1 MRVSFRQS
9 AHRSVATGLAFL
21 FALLAWQSSTAAQ
34 SITATPNVRAASMD
48 EIVVISVVV
57 SNPNQAST
65 PEPPTSEDYD
75 LTLRGGPNK
84 SQHFEMDSR
93 GRRFSDISYTY
104 QFVLTPHKTGILTI
118 GPFVLKDNGRELR
131 SNPFRVQ
138 ITESAETKDLMVEVE
153 APRKT
158 LFVGEAVELK
168 LHIWLRVYEQQGLGR
183 ADAAFMLR
191 RMQWSTSNFGIF
203 TYLIQQRESPAV
215 KELTKNDDQG
225 ESVDY
230 FKYTYTAIH
239 YPKQPGKLD
248 VGDIRVEVLFPT
260 KLRRNV
266 FRELDHVRPPRRLQ
280 AQPDVSDIVVKAVPL
295 AGRPPY
301 YRNAIGQFT
310 MQASAAPRSA
320 AVGDPITLN
329 LRLTGD
335 SPLDGIAAPKL
346 SEVAPLTE
354 NFEITD
360 DSLAG
365 IVNGYTKT
373 FSVTIRPRHE
383 DVKEIPALPL
393 AYFDPE
399 REQYDTVWTD
409 PIPLAVRA
417 AERISVPV
425 NPDSNNDGN
434 GPAELTQVDDGLL
447 ANRTNISDLLTSQG
461 VAITTLDRV
470 LLAACPLLFVGVVVF
485 ARARSGGA
493 QVEERKRRS
502 RALQEAERAL
512 TADRSAAGALHAML
526 GFVADVTGVPRAAV
540 ARGDAIRLLQQHAVP
555 ADVMQRFDKLVTE
568 LEAAQYAGGSTEA
581 SFDVTDVRN
590 TLKAIDRAVS
600 KK

>member
-1 MRVSFRQS
+1 MRDLFRQL
-9 AHRSVATGLAFL
+9 AHRSTATGLAFL
-21 FALLAWQSSTAAQ
+21 FALLAWHASAAAQ
-34 SITATPNVRAASMD
+34 SITATPNVRSASMD

-65 PEPPTSEDYD
+65 PEPPTSDDYD
-75 LTLRGGPNK
+75 LTLRGGPSK

-104 QFVLTPHKTGILTI
+104 QFVLTPHKTGIVTI

-131 SNPFRVQ
+131 SNPFRVK

-168 LHIWLRVYEQQGLGR
+168 LHIWLRVYEQRGIGR
-183 ADAAFMLR
+183 AEAGYMLQR
-191 RMQWSTSNFGIF
+191 VQASTSDFGIF
-203 TYLIQQRESPAV
+203 TDLIRQRVPPAV
-215 KELTKNDDQG
+215 KEATRKNDQG
-225 ESVDY
+225 KAVDY
-230 FKYTYTAIH
+230 YRYTFTTTH
-239 YPKQPGKLD
+239 YPSRPGQLA
-248 VGDIRVEVLFPT
+248 VGDIRIEALYPT
-260 KLRRNV
+260 LLRRTV
-266 FRELDHVRPPRRLQ
+266 FDWDHARPPRRLQ
-280 AQPDVSDIVVKAVPL
+280 AQPDVDDIVVKAVPL

-329 LRLTGD
+329 LRLTGN

-365 IVNGYTKT
+365 VVNGNMKT
-373 FSVTIRPRHE
+373 FSMTIRPRHE
-383 DVKEIPALPL
+383 DVKEIPSLPL

-417 AERISVPV
+417 AERISVPITPEG
-425 NPDSNNDGN
+425 NGDSN
-434 GPAELTQVDDGLL
+434 GPTELTQVDDGLL
-447 ANRTNISDLLTSQG
+447 ANRTNIDGLLVSQG
-461 VAITTLDRV
+461 IAITTIDRV

-485 ARARSGGA
+485 IRARCGGA
-493 QVEERKRRS
+493 QMEERKRRS
-502 RALQEAERAL
+502 RALQEAERRL

-526 GFVADVTGVPRAAV
+526 GFVADVSGAPRAAV
-540 ARGDAIRLLQQHAVP
+540 ARGDAIRLLQQHDVP
-555 ADVMQRFDKLVTE
+555 SDAIQRFDKLVND
-568 LEAAQYAGGSTEA
+568 LETAQYAGGATEA
-581 SFDVTDVRN
+581 SFDVADIRN
-590 TLKAIDRAVS
+590 TLKSIDRAVS